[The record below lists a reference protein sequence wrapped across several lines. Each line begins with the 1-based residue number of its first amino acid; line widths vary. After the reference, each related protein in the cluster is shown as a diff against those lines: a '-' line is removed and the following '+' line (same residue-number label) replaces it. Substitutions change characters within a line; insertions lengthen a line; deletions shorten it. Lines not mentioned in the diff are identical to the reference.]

1 MLLVGRQRQRT
12 CGGISRREV
21 LQVGASTLLGL
32 SLGDLLRVQAAGSL
46 AGSAKSVI
54 FLWLWGGPAQLDT
67 WDPKPDS
74 PVEYRG
80 PFSPIATNVV
90 GTRICEL
97 FPQVAKLADRY
108 AILRSLH
115 TGSNDHGV
123 AGTIGLT
130 GSIGGGVGLD
140 GKPIA
145 GVTQAFHRRHRR
157 QGQGLSRRAAP
168 LHGSRRQAAPG

>member
-1 MLLVGRQRQRT
+1 MLLLGRHRTRT
-12 CGGISRREV
+12 CQGVSRRAL
-21 LQVGASTLLGL
+21 LQIGASSVLGL
-32 SLGDLLRVQAAGSL
+32 SLADLLRSRAAAGVAP

-67 WDPKPDS
+67 WDPKPDA
-74 PVEYRG
+74 PVEFRG

-140 GKPIA
+140 
-145 GVTQAFHRRHRR
+145 
-157 QGQGLSRRAAP
+157 
-168 LHGSRRQAAPG
+168 